1 MLQGFEKEKIIK
13 GVESNLPEFIKKEKI
28 IEEIKT
34 ILNELVYNNL
44 TKNEL
49 EYFKLYPSKCRV
61 CLYIELSKLRL
72 ELDEDEKNN
81 FPMITSYYSSDYH
94 KQCIRIYFPGTN
106 NDIVNTYYNKSFWE
120 ELKLS
125 NKENFEKLKDMVK
138 NFIELSNKVYDKTS
152 TLREVLDLP
161 DITLTSLKKYYP
173 ELYKIAKQ

>member
-1 MLQGFEKEKIIK
+1 MLQGFEKKKIIK

-34 ILNELVYNNL
+34 ILNELVYDNL

-61 CLYIELSKLRL
+61 GLYIELSKLRL
-72 ELDEDEKNN
+72 ELDEDERKN
-81 FPMITSYYSSDYH
+81 FPILTYYSSDYYR
-94 KQCIRIYFPGTN
+94 QNIRIYFPGTN

-125 NKENFEKLKDMVK
+125 DKKNFEKLKDLTK
-138 NFIELSNKVYDKTS
+138 NFIELSNKVHNKVS
-152 TLREVLDLP
+152 TLKEVLDLP

-173 ELYKIAKQ
+173 ELYKFAKQ

>member
-1 MLQGFEKEKIIK
+1 MLQGFEKKKIIE
-13 GVESNLPEFIKKEKI
+13 GVKSNLPEFIKKEKI

-49 EYFKLYPSKCRV
+49 EYFKLYPSKCKV
-61 CLYIELSKLRL
+61 GLYIELSKLRL
-72 ELDEDEKNN
+72 ELDEDEKKN
-81 FPMITSYYSSDYH
+81 FPILTCYSSDYYRQSI
-94 KQCIRIYFPGTN
+94 KICFPGTD
-106 NDIVNTYYNKSFWE
+106 NDMINIYYDKSFWE

>member
-1 MLQGFEKEKIIK
+1 MLQSFEKKKIIK
-13 GVESNLPEFIKKEKI
+13 VVESNLPEFIEKEKI

-44 TKNEL
+44 TENEL
-49 EYFKLYPSKCRV
+49 EYYKLYPSKCRV
-61 CLYIELSKLRL
+61 GLYIELSKLKL
-72 ELDEDEKNN
+72 KLDESEKRD
-81 FPMITSYYSSDYH
+81 FPMITYYSSDYH

-106 NDIVNTYYNKSFWE
+106 NDIVNTYYSKSFWE

-125 NKENFEKLKDMVK
+125 DKKNFEKLKDLTK
-138 NFIELSNKVYDKTS
+138 NFIELSNKVHDKVS
-152 TLREVLDLP
+152 TLKEVLDLP